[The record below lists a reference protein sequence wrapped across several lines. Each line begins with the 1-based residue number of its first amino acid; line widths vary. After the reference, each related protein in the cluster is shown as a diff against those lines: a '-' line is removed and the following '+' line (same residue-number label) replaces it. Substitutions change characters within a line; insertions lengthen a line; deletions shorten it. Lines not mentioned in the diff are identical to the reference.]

1 VGPSG
6 SWRSRLI
13 AAAVVLAAGM
23 VGWYWLWPDAAETAL
38 PTAATAVDP
47 TPAPRVAGSG
57 TAPYSAAGLAAREQQ
72 LQLWSQ
78 RQERAEQVYRTYLEA
93 TRYPPTARPIAEHP
107 DQMQPFAP
115 VQEDLPMRDA
125 EGRPVAGLRLRST
138 QDRVFVGNGES
149 VRMTLQAFDGSGA
162 VVPLQ
167 VRRAAA
173 QTLPDGKALVQLVR
187 VEVPFTDDGAGAD
200 DVAGDQIHAGRLT
213 PGSQGFA
220 GQAGSIRVRVD
231 VEANGQAGTVGF
243 DIIYAPDQAGRW
255 AGVRE
260 AMVEGDLHF
269 YLKAEVPAAG
279 RYVAS
284 ARVRDASGV
293 PFALLQFND
302 VLPAGS
308 VEFDLALPGLLVHD
322 RQPTFPLQL
331 VDVDAFQLKP
341 DAFPDRVPMPRLPGV
356 VHLSQRYAIDAFSS
370 RQWQSEERDRYLA
383 EYARD
388 VVRAEGELARL
399 RR

>member
-1 VGPSG
+1 VGKSG
-6 SWRSRLI
+6 SWLSRLI
-13 AAAVVLAAGM
+13 VATAVLAAGIG
-23 VGWYWLWPDAAETAL
+23 GWYWLLSDAAE
-38 PTAATAVDP
+38 PPSSAAAAVEP
-47 TPAPRVAGSG
+47 APAPRVAGSG
-57 TAPYSAAGLAAREQQ
+57 PAPYSTAGLAVREQQ

-78 RQERAEQVYRTYLEA
+78 RQERAEQVYRAYLEA
-93 TRYPPTARPIAEHP
+93 TRYPPTARPISEHP

-125 EGRPVAGLRLRST
+125 EGRPVSGLRLRST
-138 QDRVFVGNGES
+138 QDRVFVGSGES

-173 QTLPDGKALVQLVR
+173 QTLPDGKALMQLVR

-200 DVAGDQIHAGRLT
+200 EVAGDQIHAGRLT

-231 VEANGQAGTVGF
+231 FEANGQTGTVGF
-243 DIIYAPDQAGRW
+243 DVIHAPDQAGRW

-260 AMVEGDLHF
+260 ALVEGDLHF
-269 YLKAEVPAAG
+269 YLKAEVPVAG

-293 PFALLQFND
+293 PFALLQFNE

-308 VEFDLALPGLLVHD
+308 VEFKLALPGLLVHD
-322 RQPTFPLQL
+322 RQPEFPLQL

-341 DAFPDRVPMPRLPGV
+341 DAFPDRVPLPRLPGV
-356 VHLSQRYAIDAFSS
+356 VHLSQRYGIDAFSS

-388 VVRAEGELARL
+388 VVRAEGEIERL